1 MTWQE
6 RLQKLRK
13 QNDLTV
19 KDLARRANVGYD
31 NLYKIEK
38 GLIENPR
45 GDTLGKLAQALGVNE
60 QFLRFGL
67 HGVGD
72 ATYLDDAQVWAE
84 LAEDTSQTDL
94 DLIDSAWKQALEI
107 ESQVYGPGSK
117 APTNFVSM
125 MFARIYQEMLKRNEH

>member
-6 RLQKLRK
+6 RLQQLRK

-45 GDTLGKLAQALGVNE
+45 GDTIAKLARALGVNE
-60 QFLRFGL
+60 QFLRFGI
-67 HGVGD
+67 HGVKSD
-72 ATYLDDAQVWAE
+72 SSLLDSEFITNLEESTYEVDLE
-84 LAEDTSQTDL
+84 LVDK
-94 DLIDSAWKQALEI
+94 AWRQALNVEAK
-107 ESQVYGPGSK
+107 VYGVGNKGPID
-117 APTNFVSM
+117 FVSM
-125 MFARIYQEMLKRNEH
+125 MFARIYQEMLKRSE